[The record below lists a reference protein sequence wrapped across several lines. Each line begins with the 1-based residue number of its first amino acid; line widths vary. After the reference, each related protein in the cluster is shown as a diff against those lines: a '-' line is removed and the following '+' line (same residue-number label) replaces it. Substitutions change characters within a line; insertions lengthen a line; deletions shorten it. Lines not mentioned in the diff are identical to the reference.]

1 MIAIGMLSAGSG
13 CDTVKPVSTTQEIPT
28 AEETNLV
35 TTAPV
40 SEGEQPAETTTVPQI
55 ADVLTT
61 AATTP
66 KKYPHIL
73 RLLSWVLLLRSSERL
88 RFAERLWFL
97 LAVLPQKPEQLL
109 RLVSSAVGV
118 VEGL

>member
-1 MIAIGMLSAGSG
+1 MKKKQFLWLMIAIGILSTGSG
-13 CDTVKPVSTTQEIPT
+13 CDSVKPVSTTQEIST

-40 SEGEQPAETTTVPQI
+40 SEAEQPTETTTVPQI

-66 KKYPHIL
+66 TTTGEEFVDTSLVDFLMGQMTLEQKFV
-73 RLLSWVLLLRSSERL
+73 RCLLSRRN
-88 RFAERLWFL
+88 R
-97 LAVLPQKPEQLL
+97 
-109 RLVSSAVGV
+109 
-118 VEGL
+118 